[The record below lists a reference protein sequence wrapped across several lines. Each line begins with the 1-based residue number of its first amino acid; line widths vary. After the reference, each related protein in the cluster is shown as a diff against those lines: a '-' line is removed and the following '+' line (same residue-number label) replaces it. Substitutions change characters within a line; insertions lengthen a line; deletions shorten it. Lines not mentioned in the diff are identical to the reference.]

1 MKTISEI
8 LMQPL
13 GIGLRLAAMLLM
25 IGSLCVLLLTVSQR
39 RGALPILLCAI
50 HALFDLCLLTLLLD
64 GAYRI
69 DYLLE
74 YAGYTRAYPPVV
86 LWTMGLP
93 YAAVAAAEGTSFLLL
108 LLHVYRILRFARNHP
123 TVQSVKQTVD
133 LLPTA
138 ICISDESGLI
148 LLSNLKMNEYLRAL
162 TGSIYSGADA
172 LWQAITERGAR
183 QGEQYLLRLE
193 DGTTL
198 LAGRT
203 ELTMDG
209 QTRVQIT
216 CEDVTEQYR
225 KTAEMNEKNERLKEL
240 QLRLKRYRQ
249 EQAELVVRQEL
260 LAARTTVHDQLGSVL
275 LMGKYHLE
283 HPERTDPKTLRLLLE
298 QLNVSL
304 RSETEAQ
311 EQDVDAALQTAA
323 GFGVEVSITG
333 TPPRDRALRL
343 LLGQAIAECAV
354 NTVKHA
360 HGSRLQVVIHED
372 SFEITN
378 DGMPPEGEIVP
389 SGGLQSLRLAAA
401 NAGCRMELESAPRFR
416 LIIL

>member
-1 MKTISEI
+1 MRTVSEI
-8 LMQPL
+8 LMQPF
-13 GIGLRLAAMLLM
+13 GVGLRLAAMQLL

-39 RGALPILLCAI
+39 RGKQSILLCAL
-50 HALFDLCLLTLLLD
+50 HVVFDLCLLTLLFD

-69 DYLLE
+69 DWLPYARE
-74 YAGYTRAYPPVV
+74 YPAAVQW
-86 LWTMGLP
+86 LMGQP
-93 YAAVAAAEGTSFLLL
+93 YAAVLGVEILSALLL
-108 LLHVYRILRFARNHP
+108 GLHIFRIVRFARSHP
-123 TVQSVKQTVD
+123 SAQAVKQTVD
-133 LLPTA
+133 LLPTG
-138 ICISDESGLI
+138 ICICDESGLI
-148 LLSNLKMNEYLRAL
+148 LLSNLKMNDCLRML

-172 LWQAITERGAR
+172 LWQEITARGMR
-183 QGEQYLLRLE
+183 QGSQYLLKL
-193 DGTTL
+193 DGGTVLLAERTTL
-198 LAGRT
+198 R
-203 ELTMDG
+203 MDG

-216 CEDVTEQYR
+216 CEDVSEQYR
-225 KTAEMNEKNERLKEL
+225 KTAEMNEKNEHLKEL
-240 QLRLKRYRQ
+240 QLRLKHYRQ
-249 EQAELVVRQEL
+249 EQEELVLRQEL
-260 LAARTTVHDQLGSVL
+260 LAARTTVHDQLGSAL

-283 HPERTDPKTLRLLLE
+283 HPECSDPQTLRLLLE

-343 LLGQAIAECAV
+343 LLGQAIAECAA

-360 HGSRLQVVIHED
+360 HGSRLEVTISENC
-372 SFEITN
+372 FEIVN
-378 DGMPPEGEIVP
+378 DGVPPAGEVVP

-416 LIIL
+416 LRIL

>member
-1 MKTISEI
+1 MRQISEI

-13 GIGLRLAAMLLM
+13 GVWLRLAALLLM

-39 RGALPILLCAI
+39 RGKLPILLCAL

-64 GAYRI
+64 AAYRVEWLPY
-69 DYLLE
+69 D
-74 YAGYTRAYPPVV
+74 RAYPSVV
-86 LWTMGLP
+86 LWMTRLP
-93 YAAVAAAEGTSFLLL
+93 CASVFAAEGLSLLL
-108 LLHVYRILRFARNHP
+108 LLFHIFRILRFARAHP
-123 TVQSVKQTVD
+123 SAQSVKQTVD
-133 LLPTA
+133 LLPTG
-138 ICISDESGLI
+138 ICISDENGLI
-148 LLSNLKMNEYLRAL
+148 LLSNLKMNEYLRTL

-172 LWQAITERGAR
+172 LWQAITERGTR
-183 QGEQYLLRLE
+183 QGEQYLLCPE
-193 DGTTL
+193 GGTTL
-198 LAGRT
+198 LAERT

-209 QTRVQIT
+209 QKRVQIT

-225 KTAEMNEKNERLKEL
+225 KTAEMNDKNERLKEL

-260 LAARTTVHDQLGSVL
+260 LSARTTVHDQLGSAL

-283 HPERTDPKTLRLLLE
+283 HPERSDPQTLRLLLE

-323 GFGVEVSITG
+323 GFGVEVRIEG
-333 TPPRDRALRL
+333 TPPQDRALRL
-343 LLGQAIAECAV
+343 LLGQAIAECAA

-360 HGSRLQVVIHED
+360 HGSRLEVVIRED

-378 DGMPPEGEIVP
+378 DGDAPEGEVVP